1 MKINKEKILQKAF
14 EQYLL
19 RGYSGV
25 SISVL
30 QQQLNIGRAT
40 LYYYFKDKETLFKAI
55 LDKYFIQVIQTN
67 EDISPDITIC
77 ELIEKRIAISLQL
90 KASILT
96 LENQTLTMS
105 NFSALLLF
113 AYTHYD
119 HFKDFVRESQQR
131 CVQQWQLAIR
141 NSIKQSEIKPDVNI
155 DVLAS
160 LFANIKDGYEAGLFV
175 EPTMTDV
182 FLKTSYY
189 YLYNLVKSG
198 TKTVA

>member
-55 LDKYFIQVIQTN
+55 LEKYFIQVIQTN

-77 ELIEKRIAISLQL
+77 ELIEKRIAISQQL
-90 KASILT
+90 KTSILT
-96 LENQTLTMS
+96 LENKTLTMS

-113 AYTHYD
+113 GYTHYD
-119 HFKDFVRESQQR
+119 DFKDFVRDAQQR
-131 CVQQWQLAIR
+131 SVQQWQVAIR
-141 NSIKQSEIKPDVNI
+141 NSIKRSEIKADVNI

-175 EPTMTDV
+175 EPTLTDV

-189 YLYNLVKSG
+189 YLFNLVKSG
-198 TKTVA
+198 SKTVA